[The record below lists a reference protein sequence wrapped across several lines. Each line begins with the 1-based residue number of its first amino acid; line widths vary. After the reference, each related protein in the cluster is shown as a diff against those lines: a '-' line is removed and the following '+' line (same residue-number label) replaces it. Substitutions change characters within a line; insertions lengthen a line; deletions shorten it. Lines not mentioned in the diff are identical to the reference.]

1 MGASENE
8 VYSRNGN
15 INEKKHDRPLDFGCP
30 IRKQTHIWNP
40 GPLMFS

>member
-15 INEKKHDRPLDFGCP
+15 INEKNMIDHWILGALFANKPKSG
-30 IRKQTHIWNP
+30 IRD
-40 GPLMFS
+40 L